1 MLPYLQ
7 IKYVDPRFFLMINGY
22 SLDPDPRANFAKEQF
37 AVVYI
42 PRSKRD
48 RVPATS
54 VEIKA
59 NLETAIECANPENK
73 YYAAKV
79 VGPAR
84 SSEGAMLYYLIEL
97 Y

>member
-1 MLPYLQ
+1 M
-7 IKYVDPRFFLMINGY
+7 VNGY
-22 SLDPDPRANFAKEQF
+22 SLDPHPRANFAKEQF

-42 PRSKRD
+42 PRRKRD

-54 VEIKA
+54 VEIVEDLQA
-59 NLETAIECANPENK
+59 ATTQANPNDK

-84 SSEGAMLYYLIEL
+84 SSEGAMLYYLIEI